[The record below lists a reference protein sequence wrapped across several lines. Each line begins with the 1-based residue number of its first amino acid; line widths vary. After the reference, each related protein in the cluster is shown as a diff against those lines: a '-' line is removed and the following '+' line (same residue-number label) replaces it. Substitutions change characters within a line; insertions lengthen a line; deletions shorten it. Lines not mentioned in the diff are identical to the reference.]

1 LNTKI
6 NISTSRK
13 ERTKQNKNPE
23 KKNGEQTKKGSHVN
37 RTTASLKKKSS
48 QMIPAE

>member
-13 ERTKQNKNPE
+13 ERTKQNKNTE

-37 RTTASLKKKSS
+37 ITTARLEKKKNLLK
-48 QMIPAE
+48 